1 MAGRVIVHLSDLH
14 FGRVDPRVLAPLV
27 RTVYRLDPNLVAV
40 SGDLTQNARHSEFFE
55 ASRFLRLLP
64 QPQIVVPGN
73 HDMAFL
79 NPFRRATQGLNLYHH
94 YITQEREPFFRDP
107 EVAVLGLNTARIA
120 LWRGGRINEKQ
131 VMELQRRMRQLNE
144 GVTRVLVTHHPF
156 DLPARYGSSR
166 LVGRRMIEKV
176 LAHVDLLLAGHMH
189 ISHAAPTAERH
200 KVEGQSAVFVQAGT
214 ATSTRVRGEANSFK
228 VIRVERPRVTVE
240 QYAWEPGHE
249 EFTLLASSCFRHTP
263 GGWTH
268 DHDEGEPTEEPVA
281 EAVVV
286 HEGEMFHR

>member
-166 LVGRRMIEKV
+166 L
-176 LAHVDLLLAGHMH
+176 
-189 ISHAAPTAERH
+189 AAPTAERH